1 MTMEPIEGRPVIDY
15 PNDWEYRLIGRS
27 EEDILSAVATVLGD
41 APHTLEPGNS
51 SKQGRYISMSLTT
64 TVKTED
70 HRNALFKLFKDHE
83 SIVMVI

>member
-1 MTMEPIEGRPVIDY
+1 MTMEPIEGRPIIDY

-27 EEDILSAVATVLGD
+27 EKAILRAVTTVLGD
-41 APHTLEPGNS
+41 APHTLCPGNTS
-51 SKQGRYISMSLTT
+51 NKGRYISMSLTT
-64 TVKTED
+64 TVETEE

>member
-1 MTMEPIEGRPVIDY
+1 MDPIQGRPVIDY
-15 PNDWEYRLIGRS
+15 PNDWEYRLIGRC
-27 EEDILSAVATVLGD
+27 EEDILNAVSSVMGD
-41 APHTLEPGNS
+41 APHSLCHANR

-64 TVKTED
+64 TVETEE